1 MLKTRFTELVG
12 VEHPIVQGGMQ
23 WVGRAELV
31 AAVANAG
38 ALGFITALT
47 QPTPEDL
54 TKEIARCRGL
64 TDKPFGVNLT
74 ILPSIKPPP
83 YAEYRQAII
92 ESGIKVV
99 ETAGNKPQEHVTE
112 FKKHGVV
119 VVHKCTSVRHA
130 LSAERMGVDAISID
144 GFECAGHPGEDDT
157 PGLILIPVAADKLKI
172 PLIASGGVGDG
183 RGLVAALALGAEGI
197 NMGTRFMCTRE
208 SPIHQLI
215 KEKIVANDERE
226 TELIFRTMRNT
237 SRVARNAVSTKVV
250 AMEKEGATFEQVRD
264 LVAGARGKTKGH
276 GRGGAG
282 GAGTVLGMEWAGEIA
297 EVGPQAKGVKPGD
310 KVMGSGGAAFAEY
323 TLADHGRLFRTPS
336 NMNFVDAA
344 TLPVALATMHNAVVT
359 NGALQPGQS
368 VLIQGASSGVG
379 LMALQ
384 IAKLKGAGLVIGSS
398 TDAVRRGR
406 LKDFGAD
413 LAVDSSDPGWVDQV
427 LKATGGEGVDL
438 IVDQVSGK
446 VATQNL
452 AATRIKGRIV
462 NVGRLGGTHADFNFD
477 LHAARRIN
485 YIGVTFRTRSIEEI
499 REIFDEVRKD
509 IWPAVESRK
518 LQLPIDK
525 VFAFDDIGRA
535 FEHMEANRHLGKIV
549 VTL

>member
-1 MLKTRFTELVG
+1 MKAYVYGANGAAITDVAKPAPKGTQVLVRVRACG
-12 VEHPIVQGGMQ
+12 LNRADLGM
-23 WVGRAELV
+23 
-31 AAVANAG
+31 
-38 ALGFITALT
+38 
-47 QPTPEDL
+47 
-54 TKEIARCRGL
+54 
-64 TDKPFGVNLT
+64 
-74 ILPSIKPPP
+74 
-83 YAEYRQAII
+83 
-92 ESGIKVV
+92 
-99 ETAGNKPQEHVTE
+99 
-112 FKKHGVV
+112 
-119 VVHKCTSVRHA
+119 
-130 LSAERMGVDAISID
+130 
-144 GFECAGHPGEDDT
+144 
-157 PGLILIPVAADKLKI
+157 
-172 PLIASGGVGDG
+172 
-183 RGLVAALALGAEGI
+183 
-197 NMGTRFMCTRE
+197 
-208 SPIHQLI
+208 
-215 KEKIVANDERE
+215 
-226 TELIFRTMRNT
+226 
-237 SRVARNAVSTKVV
+237 
-250 AMEKEGATFEQVRD
+250 
-264 LVAGARGKTKGH
+264 TKGH
-276 GRGGAG
+276 AHGSAG
-282 GAGTVLGMEWAGEIA
+282 GLGTVLGMEWAGEIA
-297 EVGPQAKGVKPGD
+297 EVGPEAKGVKPGD

-336 NMNFVDAA
+336 NMNFEEAA

-384 IAKLKGAGLVIGSS
+384 IAKLKGARLVIGSS
-398 TDAVRRGR
+398 TNATRRAR

-413 LAVDSSDPGWVDQV
+413 LAVDSGDSGWVEEV

-446 VATQNL
+446 VANQNL

-462 NVGRLGGTHADFNFD
+462 NVGRLGGARAEFNFD

-525 VFAFDDIGRA
+525 VFAFDDIGKA